1 MLSYLSYYTWQIVT
15 NSVSYYFDLLFVFLL
30 ASHTCTC
37 LGQIRESPL
46 PPSLPPHGELLL
58 HSFFTVRFC
67 YSKWKEMTCSLKS
80 LQNCYMHVL
89 YIFLCLVGLNF
100 YCAYTFCFYMYV
112 RWYRYMLWLNFI
124 LGLIF
129 ISHCFKL
136 IIMHYHTLKQRKIK
150 FKLRINLN
158 HNIYIHW
165 YLRVLHVY
173 LCCLWPFWLLYKI

>member
-1 MLSYLSYYTWQIVT
+1 MYLSRPNKGV
-15 NSVSYYFDLLFVFLL
+15 
-30 ASHTCTC
+30 
-37 LGQIRESPL
+37 P

-58 HSFFTVRFC
+58 HSFFTVHFC

-173 LCCLWPFWLLYKI
+173 LCCVWPFWLLYKI